1 MNTEDID
8 IGHSVAIVPL
18 VPELAPF
25 EVVKSVPPTPRP
37 GRRYLPMYQL
47 FVQRYLFRH
56 ISNNKLY
63 TQVSTS
69 KPDVDHDSH
78 VSNA

>member
-25 EVVKSVPPTPRP
+25 EVVKTVSPTPRP

-69 KPDVDHDSH
+69 KPDESHDSH